1 MAQAF
6 YWQREIECMPR
17 ADLEKLQ
24 VARLRKV
31 VAAAT
36 ERVPL
41 YRERLTQAGVTA
53 DDINSLDDL
62 RRLPFTV
69 KDDLRDTFP
78 YGMFAVPMEQVVRI
92 HASSGTTGKQTV
104 VGYTR
109 HDIGVWA
116 EVIARTLAAGGTT
129 AADIVHNA
137 YGYGLFTG
145 GLGLHYG
152 SELIGAA
159 VIPVS
164 AGQTKRQVQIM
175 HDFGSTVLCCTPSY
189 ALVLAEAAA
198 EMGVEFARL
207 PLRVGF
213 FGAEPWTDGMR
224 AEIEQ
229 KLAVDALDIYGL
241 SEIIGPGV
249 AYECLEKAGLH
260 IAEDHFLPEVINPD
274 TGEPVGAGER
284 GELVFTTLTKEA
296 LPLIRYR
303 TRDLTVLDE
312 TRCACGRTCRR
323 MRRVTGRSDDMLI
336 IRGVNVFPSQI
347 ESVIVGIEGVSPHY
361 LLAVDRKPGKMDEL
375 EVWIEISEDAFS
387 DEMKELEQ
395 LEQRV
400 LREIESV
407 LGLSVRVKL
416 VEPKAIARSEGKAK
430 RVVDRRD
437 LFT

>member
-62 RRLPFTV
+62 QRLPFTV

-189 ALVLAEAAA
+189 ALVLAETAA